1 MNNGEWMEVKIKMDM
16 SIKKKFTNICSGA
29 PNDTL
34 SPFLEY
40 VRWLRMKYML
50 KRYEIVDEILLYEYE
65 QELIALLREEIDSG
79 FLWVENCT

>member
-1 MNNGEWMEVKIKMDM
+1 MNNGEWMEGKIKMDM
-16 SIKKKFTNICSGA
+16 SIKKFTNVCSGA
-29 PNDTL
+29 PNKAL
-34 SPFLEY
+34 SPFMEY
-40 VRWLRMKYML
+40 VRWLRMKYKL

>member
-1 MNNGEWMEVKIKMDM
+1 
-16 SIKKKFTNICSGA
+16 
-29 PNDTL
+29 
-34 SPFLEY
+34 
-40 VRWLRMKYML
+40 MKYML

>member
-1 MNNGEWMEVKIKMDM
+1 MDNGEWMGVKLKMDM
-16 SIKKKFTNICSGA
+16 SIKKFSNIRSGA
-29 PNDTL
+29 PNEAL

-65 QELIALLREEIDSG
+65 QELIALLREEWGDKVFWI
-79 FLWVENCT
+79 EICT